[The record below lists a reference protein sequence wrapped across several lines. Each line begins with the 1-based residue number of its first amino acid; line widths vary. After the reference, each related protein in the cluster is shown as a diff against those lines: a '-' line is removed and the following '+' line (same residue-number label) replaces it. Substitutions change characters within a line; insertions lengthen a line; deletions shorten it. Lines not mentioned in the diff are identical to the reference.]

1 MRNFENKNKSY
12 KTEQKPCQAH
22 CEGVLVNKNKS
33 KIKKRLHTLFVFGL
47 FFFAVVFCVS
57 AIFIAPNKMTPQ
69 TTTPIP
75 VNALEPNGDCG
86 EGATYKFENGLLTI
100 SVKTGYTSGA
110 IADNAFKSPT
120 GADIVTVVINEG
132 ITSIGKSA
140 FYSCSSLTSITIPNS
155 VTSIGGAV
163 FYSCSSLTSITIP
176 DGVTSIGNSA
186 FHGCKSLASITIPNS
201 VTSIG
206 GAAFHS
212 CESLTSITIP
222 NSVTSIGSYAFQ
234 NCSRLTSITIPNS
247 VTSIGDSTFY
257 DCSSLTSITIPDGV
271 TSIGNYV
278 FYSCSRLTSVTI
290 PNSVTSIGNYAFSS
304 CSSLTSITIPDGVTS
319 IGNYV
324 FYGCKSL
331 TSITIPDNVTSI
343 GSNAFNGCSRLTS
356 VTIPN
361 SVTSIGNYAFKDCSK
376 LASVTISDN
385 VTSIGSSAFSS
396 CSADLIICGSGNKES
411 TAYNYA
417 QSNQINYATAWVKK
431 DSATHTRTFY
441 GFKTDSSATAVTQ
454 IESHNFGAD
463 GMAETCSVCGA
474 KNDNVII
481 TLNIITN
488 VSRYFVIYVLE
499 SDNQPTRQ
507 FVVTNGDTIV
517 FTMAKSSTFTIQVY
531 ETLYM
536 RAKIDAV
543 DTLKQKYENLT
554 EHKTIAID
562 ISGVTNVNNWVMI

>member
-47 FFFAVVFCVS
+47 FFFAFVFCVS
-57 AIFIAPNKMTPQ
+57 AMFIAPNKMTPQ

-140 FYSCSSLTSITIPNS
+140 FYSCSSLTSITIP
-155 VTSIGGAV
+155 
-163 FYSCSSLTSITIP
+163 
-176 DGVTSIGNSA
+176 
-186 FHGCKSLASITIPNS
+186 
-201 VTSIG
+201 
-206 GAAFHS
+206 
-212 CESLTSITIP
+212 
-222 NSVTSIGSYAFQ
+222 
-234 NCSRLTSITIPNS
+234 
-247 VTSIGDSTFY
+247 
-257 DCSSLTSITIPDGV
+257 DGV

-319 IGNYV
+319 IGNSV

-331 TSITIPDNVTSI
+331 TSITIP
-343 GSNAFNGCSRLTS
+343 
-356 VTIPN
+356 
-361 SVTSIGNYAFKDCSK
+361 
-376 LASVTISDN
+376 DN

>member
-271 TSIGNYV
+271 TSIGN
-278 FYSCSRLTSVTI
+278 S
-290 PNSVTSIGNYAFSS
+290 
-304 CSSLTSITIPDGVTS
+304 
-319 IGNYV
+319 V